1 MKNKFQD
8 LFSKVGVLRMA
19 AELSDEERYDYT
31 LRQIARNRAAWLLAD
46 GDGGGISM
54 ELGGK
59 ECICI
64 WPEACY
70 AEQFAQG
77 EEGVTPKRIA
87 LDVLLDALEEM
98 QSEEETAFAV
108 FPTLK
113 DVYAAPTD
121 TFYEDL
127 CEQSEIYEE
136 AENPH
141 FNPHIWSAAPQ
152 KRYQNFLHTVCDRA
166 AVWLVRSGDAPL
178 CSEQDL
184 MLWATRE
191 DAEEYLHRQGHSTD
205 CTVDYMDILLFLRM
219 TQAAPK
225 SNFQIFPTEKD
236 AFSVSGKALQ
246 EALEEELENY

>member
-1 MKNKFQD
+1 MKTKIQA
-8 LFSKVGVLRMA
+8 LFSKAGMLRLA

-31 LRQIARNRAAWLLAD
+31 VRQIARNRAAWLLAD

-77 EEGVTPKRIA
+77 EEGVTPKRMDLDDL
-87 LDVLLDALEEM
+87 LDVLEEM

-108 FPTLK
+108 FPTMK
-113 DVYAAPTD
+113 DVYVAPTD

-127 CEQSEIYEE
+127 CEQAEQEE
-136 AENPH
+136 AGNPH
-141 FNPHIWSAAPQ
+141 VNPHIWSAAPQ
-152 KRYQNFLHTVCDRA
+152 KRYQNFLHTVCDRG
-166 AVWLVRSGDAPL
+166 AVWLARSGDVPL

-184 MLWATRE
+184 MLWPARE
-191 DAEEYLHRQGHSTD
+191 DAKEYLRRQGHAAD
-205 CTVDYMDILLFLRM
+205 CTVDYVDVLLFLHM
-219 TQAAPK
+219 TQAAPN
-225 SNFQIFPTEKD
+225 SDVQIFPTEKD
-236 AFSVSGKALQ
+236 AFSMSGKALQ

>member
-1 MKNKFQD
+1 MKSKIQD
-8 LFSKVGVLRMA
+8 LFSKAGVLRLA

-31 LRQIARNRAAWLLAD
+31 VRQIARNRAAWLLAD

-77 EEGVTPKRIA
+77 EEGVKPKRMDLDDL
-87 LDVLLDALEEM
+87 LDVLEEM

-108 FPTLK
+108 FPTMK
-113 DVYAAPTD
+113 DVYVAPTD

-127 CEQSEIYEE
+127 CEQAEQEE
-136 AENPH
+136 AGNPH
-141 FNPHIWSAAPQ
+141 INPHIWSAAPQ
-152 KRYQNFLHTVCDRA
+152 KRYQNFLHTVCDYA

-178 CSEQDL
+178 CSEQGL
-184 MLWATRE
+184 MLWPSRA
-191 DAEEYLHRQGHSTD
+191 DAEEYLHRQGHASV
-205 CTVDYMDILLFLRM
+205 CTVDYVDVLLFLHL
-219 TQAAPK
+219 TEAAPN
-225 SNFQIFPTEKD
+225 SDFQIFPTEKD
-236 AFSVSGKALQ
+236 AFHVSGKALQ

>member
-1 MKNKFQD
+1 MKTKIQE
-8 LFSKVGVLRMA
+8 LFSKAGVLRLA

-77 EEGVTPKRIA
+77 EEGVKPKRIA
-87 LDVLLDALEEM
+87 LDDLLDALEEM

-113 DVYAAPTD
+113 DVYVAPTD

-127 CEQSEIYEE
+127 CEQAEQEE
-136 AENPH
+136 AGNPH
-141 FNPHIWSAAPQ
+141 INPHIWSAAPQ
-152 KRYQNFLHTVCDRA
+152 KRYRNFLHTVCDRG
-166 AVWLVRSGDAPL
+166 AVWLARSGDAPL
-178 CSEQDL
+178 CSEQGL
-184 MLWATRE
+184 MLWPVRE
-191 DAEEYLHRQGHSTD
+191 DAEEYLRRQGPAAD
-205 CTVDYMDILLFLRM
+205 CTVDYVDVLLFLHL
-219 TQAAPK
+219 TEAAPN
-225 SNFQIFPTEKD
+225 SDVQIFPTEKD
-236 AFSVSGKALQ
+236 AFSMSGKALQ

>member
-1 MKNKFQD
+1 MKNKIQD
-8 LFSKVGVLRMA
+8 LFSKADVLRMA

-46 GDGGGISM
+46 GEGGGISM

-77 EEGVTPKRIA
+77 EEGVKPKRIA
-87 LDVLLDALEEM
+87 LDDLLDVLEEM

-108 FPTLK
+108 FPTKK
-113 DVYAAPTD
+113 DVYVAPTD
-121 TFYEDL
+121 TFYDDL
-127 CEQSEIYEE
+127 CEQVEIEGE
-136 AENPH
+136 ARIPSI
-141 FNPHIWSAAPQ
+141 NPHIWSAAPQ
-152 KRYQNFLHTVCDRA
+152 KRYRNFLHTVCACA

-178 CSEQDL
+178 CSEQGL
-184 MLWATRE
+184 MLWPARE
-191 DAEEYLHRQGHSTD
+191 DAEEYLRRQRPAAD
-205 CTVDYMDILLFLRM
+205 CTVIYVDVLLLLHM
-219 TQAAPK
+219 TEAAPN
-225 SNFQIFPTEKD
+225 SDFQIFPTEKD
-236 AFSVSGKALQ
+236 TFSMSGKALQ